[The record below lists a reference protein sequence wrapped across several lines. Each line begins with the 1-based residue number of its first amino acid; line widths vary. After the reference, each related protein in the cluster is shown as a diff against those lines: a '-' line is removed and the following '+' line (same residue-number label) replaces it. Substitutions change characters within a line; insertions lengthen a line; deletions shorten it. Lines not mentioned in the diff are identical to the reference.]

1 MSSVSSSHV
10 HTHSSCMSDPLPE
23 IQCRVQKLSDSF
35 LKAAP
40 QVSPSVYIKEGYQLS
55 TAYHSLCYL
64 TLCSLSL
71 PLRRWALFP
80 TSFQSCGCTLV
91 SLSTTSFWVPSF
103 TMRRARIWTLDSYR
117 HVPARLSLIVSLSV
131 CVSLLQTML
140 EYELLHKSLFAL
152 CVEIV
157 LFSYNSQSRSVTY
170 PLILHHL

>member
-1 MSSVSSSHV
+1 MPSAKTQRQFSQGRSTS
-10 HTHSSCMSDPLPE
+10 
-23 IQCRVQKLSDSF
+23 K
-35 LKAAP
+35 
-40 QVSPSVYIKEGYQLS
+40 PSVYTKGGYQLS

-64 TLCSLSL
+64 FLCSLSTLSL

-80 TSFQSCGCTLV
+80 TSFQSCGCTSV
-91 SLSTTSFWVPSF
+91 SLSTTSFWGPSF
-103 TMRRARIWTLDSYR
+103 TMRRPRIWTLDSYR